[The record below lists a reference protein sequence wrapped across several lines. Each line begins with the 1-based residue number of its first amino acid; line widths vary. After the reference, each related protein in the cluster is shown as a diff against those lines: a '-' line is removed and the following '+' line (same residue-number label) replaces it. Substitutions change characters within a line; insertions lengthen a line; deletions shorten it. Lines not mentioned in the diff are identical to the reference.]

1 MIMKV
6 TAYMRAA
13 TTTARGMIASTAVSF
28 GQKPSEKKIAAVTSA
43 TLRLATPV
51 AEARPALGVEVLT
64 PPGVPAIPAKMVAS
78 PSLRT
83 PRVIDRMSGLTQ
95 VESLVFSQMVIVP
108 AAFIAAARLAI
119 ANGAT
124 SAALNDQSM

>member
-43 TLRLATPV
+43 TLRLA
-51 AEARPALGVEVLT
+51 RPALGVEVLT

-78 PSLRT
+78 RSLRT
-83 PRVIDRMSGLTQ
+83 PRVIDRISGLTQ